1 MSITGAQI
9 REARLLLNWE
19 RKDLAKRAK
28 LQLSTVERA
37 EASEGEPAITIAHRN
52 AIQTALSA
60 AGVDFIAEDNSGA
73 GVRLRKAEA

>member
-28 LQLSTVERA
+28 LQTHYIERA

-52 AIQTALSA
+52 AIQSALRSRWRRVHRR
-60 AGVDFIAEDNSGA
+60 GQQRSGCTFEE
-73 GVRLRKAEA
+73 G